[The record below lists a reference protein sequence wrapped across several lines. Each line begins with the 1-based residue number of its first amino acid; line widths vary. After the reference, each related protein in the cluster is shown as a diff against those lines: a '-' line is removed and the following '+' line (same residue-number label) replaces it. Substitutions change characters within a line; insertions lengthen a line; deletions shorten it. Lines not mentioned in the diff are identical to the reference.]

1 MDTARFGRIL
11 HYRIQQAGS
20 TTANLRAKTGHH
32 VHVNSSAGVKLK
44 KCIHSYTTLWV
55 LQHVS
60 LQRHVCFSQRCY
72 CLIYTRQRGYLQVC
86 KPIYFTSVLFFLK
99 LVLPQKKYIVY
110 KYIKNK
116 VMAIHWFYWCVS
128 QKEMKRFVLITVSPQ
143 FPDDD
148 AEINPGIKGSTSR
161 TGPSCGFSE
170 IQGLYIPGLRQESN
184 TKATLYAAWWRR
196 STKLIFTKS
205 SRSY

>member
-1 MDTARFGRIL
+1 MHSFL
-11 HYRIQQAGS
+11 HNTVSVAACQP
-20 TTANLRAKTGHH
+20 AKTRVLQSEMLLSHLYQTERI
-32 VHVNSSAGVKLK
+32 SAGVQANLFHF
-44 KCIHSYTTLWV
+44 CA
-55 LQHVS
+55 
-60 LQRHVCFSQRCY
+60 
-72 CLIYTRQRGYLQVC
+72 
-86 KPIYFTSVLFFLK
+86 FFLK

>member
-1 MDTARFGRIL
+1 MHGYSSVWENML
-11 HYRIQQAGS
+11 HYHRQQAGS

-32 VHVNSSAGVKLK
+32 VYVNSLAGVKLK

-55 LQHVS
+55 TQLCCS
-60 LQRHVCFSQRCY
+60 AERKDVCFSQRCY
-72 CLIYTRQRGYLQVC
+72 CLIYGPDREDICRCMQAN
-86 KPIYFTSVLFFLK
+86 LFHSCAFFSFK
-99 LVLPQKKYIVY
+99 LVLKNM
-110 KYIKNK
+110 NK
-116 VMAIHWFYWCVS
+116 VMVIHWFYWCVS

-148 AEINPGIKGSTSR
+148 AEMNPGIKGSTSR
-161 TGPSCGFSE
+161 TGPSYGFSE

-184 TKATLYAAWWRR
+184 TKTTLCAAWWRR
-196 STKLIFTKS
+196 STKLTFTKS